1 MTKASLFYHDTRNL
15 LNNKDTHSMV
25 NDSHSPI
32 PQVQGKKKGYTN
44 RDIKRDDCA
53 RQLQH
58 STGKAIK

>member
-44 RDIKRDDCA
+44 RDIKGMIVQGNYSTVLV
-53 RQLQH
+53 RQ
-58 STGKAIK
+58 